1 MLLYVNS
8 LHIVSVL
15 MGSWQN
21 QTATEMITITIVLVI
36 LLIKRLVSYFLTI
49 PK

>member
-1 MLLYVNS
+1 MLLYVNA
-8 LHIVSVL
+8 LHITSIL
-15 MGSWQN
+15 IELRQN
-21 QTATEMITITIVLVI
+21 QIGTGMITITIVLVI